1 MSTTRAIVTACALGC
16 LLAGC
21 RARQAAV
28 PVEARPD
35 ALARLAGEWTGEY
48 SSAAT
53 GRSGSIVFTL
63 TAGRDTAF
71 GDVIMVPGGA
81 ERPLAAVA
89 RPGVAG
95 QNVTGRPDTRGLTIR
110 FVRIAGD
117 SVSGSLDP
125 YTAPD
130 CDCVLTT
137 TFTGRVHADRIDGT
151 FTTYG
156 GAPTGTPQ
164 RGRWAVTRRGG

>member
-1 MSTTRAIVTACALGC
+1 MSTTRALALGC
-16 LLAGC
+16 TVALLVVGC
-21 RARQAAV
+21 TARPAAV
-28 PVEARPD
+28 PVQACPD
-35 ALARLAGEWTGEY
+35 ALARLAGGWTGEY

-71 GDVIMVPGGA
+71 GDVIMVPGGS
-81 ERPLAAVA
+81 EQPLAAA
-89 RPGVAG
+89 PRAGAAG
-95 QNVTGRPDTRGLTIR
+95 QSMGGRPATRGLTIR
-110 FVRIAGD
+110 FVLVAGD

-125 YTAPD
+125 YAAPD

-137 TFTGRVHADRIDGT
+137 TFTGRVHANRIDGT

-156 GAPTGTPQ
+156 DARTGAPLH
-164 RGRWAVTRRGG
+164 GRWAVTRRGG